1 MQFKFDTYR
10 QWVLCLGL
18 LITAA
23 FASGQSEVDLDSL
36 IDGEIVRGVVYE
48 GDTLMF
54 ANLGMASVKARLF
67 EDDEE
72 WDYYKKT
79 RRRANK
85 VYPYAVKA
93 LEVFRK
99 IEDFSKDA
107 KKRQRK
113 KYIKSLQKELKS
125 EFEDPL
131 RNLSKSQGK
140 VLVEMIERELY
151 ISMFK
156 LIKELKGGF
165 KANTWT
171 FAGKFLG
178 YKLKKPYDPE
188 DDPILEL
195 VLSRFDLS
203 QAGK

>member
-1 MQFKFDTYR
+1 MD
-10 QWVLCLGL
+10 
-18 LITAA
+18 I
-23 FASGQSEVDLDSL
+23 DSL
-36 IDGEIVRGVVYE
+36 INGEIVKGIVHN
-48 GDTLMF
+48 GDTLMI
-54 ANLGMASVKARLF
+54 AHLGTASVKARLF

-93 LEVFRK
+93 LEVFQK

-113 KYIKSLQKELKS
+113 KYIKSLQKELKE
-125 EFEDPL
+125 EFEEPL

-140 VLVEMIERELY
+140 VLVEMIERELDT
-151 ISMFK
+151 SMFK

-178 YKLKKPYDPE
+178 YKLKKTYDPE
-188 DDPILEL
+188 EDPILEL

-203 QAGK
+203 HVGQ